1 MDDQEVAD
9 ICILRSDDHTNW
21 VVSVCERNGKPSRL
35 AQFATRE
42 EASEFALAERDRRR
56 AATGQEPTIQFP
68 DDCPCYRDSQ
78 LLSNTETGNGGSP
91 HEAPDPA

>member
-1 MDDQEVAD
+1 MSDQTVPD
-9 ICILRSDDHTNW
+9 ICILRSEDHAEW
-21 VVSVCERNGKPSRL
+21 VVSACERNGKRCRL

-68 DDCPCYRDSQ
+68 DDCPCY
-78 LLSNTETGNGGSP
+78 
-91 HEAPDPA
+91 PDP